1 MVRGDPGSA
10 VGPQWAVTRTG
21 GCPAAGGSGD
31 GDPVDDIDIAIVGG
45 GPTGLA
51 AGLYA
56 ARARRRTV
64 LWERAVLGGQIA
76 LTSLVE
82 NYPGFADGVLG
93 PDLSIDMH
101 HQAEKFGMETL
112 YGSVDGL
119 RREPPHY
126 VLSTSDGEVRAKA
139 VIVAAGADPVKLGV
153 PGEEALTGR
162 GVSYCATCDAAFFA
176 DEVVAVVG
184 GGDAAVEE
192 AIFTTRYARRV
203 YLIHRRDRL
212 RASTILQQRGLSNEK
227 IEPIWSTVVEEIRGT
242 GDAQVAALALR
253 HVVSGE
259 TRDLPVAGVFIF
271 IGHRPSTELLAGL
284 VPLDG
289 GGHAYV
295 NLWME
300 TGQPGLFAAGDV
312 RVDSARQLAT
322 AAGDGV
328 TAAVRAEHY
337 LQQHFD

>member
-1 MVRGDPGSA
+1 MGHKRADRGCVGGAVSA
-10 VGPQWAVTRTG
+10 VE
-21 GCPAAGGSGD
+21 GGSFI
-31 GDPVDDIDIAIVGG
+31 DDIDIAVVGG

-64 LWERAVLGGQIA
+64 LWERGVLGGQIA

-82 NYPGFADGVLG
+82 NYPGFADGVMG
-93 PDLSIDMH
+93 PDLVIDMH
-101 HQAEKFGMETL
+101 RQAERFGLETA
-112 YGSVDGL
+112 YGRVDGL
-119 RREPPHY
+119 RREPPYY
-126 VLSTSDGEVRAKA
+126 VLTTSDGDVRAKA

-153 PGEEALTGR
+153 PGEEALTGH
-162 GVSYCATCDAAFFA
+162 GVSYCATCDAAFFSG
-176 DEVVAVVG
+176 EVVAVVG

-192 AIFTTRYARRV
+192 ALFTTRYARHV
-203 YLIHRRDRL
+203 YLVHRRERL
-212 RASTILQQRGLSNEK
+212 RASTILRQRALSHEK
-227 IEPIWSTVVEEIRGT
+227 IEPIWSTVGEEIG
-242 GDAQVAALALR
+242 GDSAGQVSSLALR
-253 HVVSGE
+253 HLPSG
-259 TRDLPVAGVFIF
+259 RRRQLPVAGVFIF
-271 IGHRPSTELLAGL
+271 VGHRPSTELLRGL

-300 TGQPGLFAAGDV
+300 TEQPGLFAAGDV
-312 RVDSARQLAT
+312 RIDSARQLAT

-337 LQQHFD
+337 LQQRFD